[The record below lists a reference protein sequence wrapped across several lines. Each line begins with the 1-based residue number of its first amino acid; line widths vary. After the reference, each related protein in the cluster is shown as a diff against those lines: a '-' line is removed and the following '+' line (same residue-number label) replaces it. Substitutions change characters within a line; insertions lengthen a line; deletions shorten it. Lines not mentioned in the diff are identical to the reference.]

1 MSKVSI
7 AELFALHG
15 GILRELRERKIVR
28 TANAPAGDYAEY
40 LVAAALR
47 GELVA
52 SSEKG
57 QDVVALGRRIQ
68 VKSRVIAA
76 PKNLGQRQLGVIRSF
91 DFDDLA
97 IVLFASDYSVWKAVL
112 LPAEMAR
119 QRSTYRQH
127 VNGHVLFAT
136 DPLLAEV
143 GAEDLTERLRAVTQP
158 ERAILVNADSP
169 APSSGKAGEAQR

>member
-1 MSKVSI
+1 MSDGAPLDLSKLSI
-7 AELFALHG
+7 AELFALYG
-15 GILRELRERKIVR
+15 GVLRELRDRKIVR

-57 QDVVALGRRIQ
+57 QDVIAQGRRLQ

-91 DFDDLA
+91 DFDDLV
-97 IVLFASDYSVWKAVL
+97 IVLFAADYSVWKAVR

-119 QRSTYRQH
+119 QRSTYRKH
-127 VNGHVLFAT
+127 VNGNVLFAT
-136 DPLLAEV
+136 DPLLADAAV
-143 GAEDLTERLRAVTQP
+143 EDLTERLRAATQP
-158 ERAILVNADSP
+158 QRPILATS
-169 APSSGKAGEAQR
+169 